1 MTILELYQKGFD
13 AAVEELMQTHDDIT
27 TYETL
32 KEFIKSKLDEDSLMV
47 AAHLLNELNKC
58 PHCGNYFKLSDAE
71 ETTDEDGDTVY
82 ICPCKHCKEPISEY
96 DLEQIDLYEYL
107 SDAYDIEYIINSRKE
122 YQSVRITVATGG
134 PAIWIDTDKR
144 AVCLAW
150 WGETAQANI
159 LPQTCNAIDEYG
171 EQLYAG

>member
-1 MTILELYQKGFD
+1 MKDENFKMCLSISKELD
-13 AAVEELMQTHDDIT
+13 DAVEG
-27 TYETL
+27 
-32 KEFIKSKLDEDSLMV
+32 KL
-47 AAHLLNELNKC
+47 HKC
-58 PHCGNYFKLSDAE
+58 PYCRNTFNIDDAE
-71 ETTDEDGDTVY
+71 EIENDNCDTVY
-82 ICPCKHCKEPISEY
+82 ICPHCQEHIDEY

-171 EQLYAG
+171 EL

>member
-1 MTILELYQKGFD
+1 MKDENFKMCLSISKELDDVVEGKLHKCPYCRNTFNIDD
-13 AAVEELMQTHDDIT
+13 AEEIETDDGDNI
-27 TYETL
+27 Y
-32 KEFIKSKLDEDSLMV
+32 I
-47 AAHLLNELNKC
+47 C
-58 PHCGNYFKLSDAE
+58 PHC
-71 ETTDEDGDTVY
+71 
-82 ICPCKHCKEPISEY
+82 KELIDEY

-150 WGETAQANI
+150 WGETAQASI
-159 LPQTCNAIDEYG
+159 LPQTCNCIDAYG
-171 EQLYAG
+171 EQLYAGY

>member
-1 MTILELYQKGFD
+1 MKDENFKMCLSISKELD
-13 AAVEELMQTHDDIT
+13 DAVEG
-27 TYETL
+27 
-32 KEFIKSKLDEDSLMV
+32 KL
-47 AAHLLNELNKC
+47 HKC
-58 PHCGNYFKLSDAE
+58 PYCRNTFNIDDAE
-71 ETTDEDGDTVY
+71 EIENDNCDIVY
-82 ICPCKHCKEPISEY
+82 ICPHCKELIDEY

-134 PAIWIDTDKR
+134 PAIWIDTDKQ

-150 WGETAQANI
+150 WGETAQASI

-171 EQLYAG
+171 EELYAGY

>member
-1 MTILELYQKGFD
+1 MKDENFKMCLSISKELD
-13 AAVEELMQTHDDIT
+13 DAVEG
-27 TYETL
+27 
-32 KEFIKSKLDEDSLMV
+32 KL
-47 AAHLLNELNKC
+47 HKC
-58 PHCGNYFKLSDAE
+58 PYCRNTFNIDDAE
-71 ETTDEDGDTVY
+71 EIENDNCDIVY
-82 ICPCKHCKEPISEY
+82 ICPHCKELIDEY

-150 WGETAQANI
+150 WGETAQASI
-159 LPQTCNAIDEYG
+159 LPQTCNCIDAYG
-171 EQLYAG
+171 EQLYAGY

>member
-1 MTILELYQKGFD
+1 MKDENFKMCLSISKELD
-13 AAVEELMQTHDDIT
+13 DAVEG
-27 TYETL
+27 
-32 KEFIKSKLDEDSLMV
+32 KL
-47 AAHLLNELNKC
+47 HKC
-58 PHCGNYFKLSDAE
+58 PYCRNTFNIDDAE
-71 ETTDEDGDTVY
+71 EIENDNCDTVY
-82 ICPCKHCKEPISEY
+82 ICPHCQEHIDEY

-171 EQLYAG
+171 EQLYAGY

>member
-1 MTILELYQKGFD
+1 MKDENFKMCLSISKELD
-13 AAVEELMQTHDDIT
+13 DAVEG
-27 TYETL
+27 
-32 KEFIKSKLDEDSLMV
+32 KL
-47 AAHLLNELNKC
+47 HKC
-58 PHCGNYFKLSDAE
+58 PYCRNTFNIDDAE
-71 ETTDEDGDTVY
+71 EIENDNCDTVY
-82 ICPCKHCKEPISEY
+82 ICPHCQEHIDEY

-150 WGETAQANI
+150 WSETAQAS
-159 LPQTCNAIDEYG
+159 IDRKSVV
-171 EQLYAG
+171 